1 MNTYWHTHKVN
12 NMKTITTPSTR
23 LFANNSNTSVSNNQ
37 TAFAILRNTILSVM
51 MLFVFATAGAQ
62 NSMQVDMRYFA
73 GSINNKVV
81 SLNWQTASEHQVSY
95 YEIQRSNDGENFAPF
110 ATITAVGQK
119 SQVNNYLQ
127 RDDLFLTLTPVVYYR
142 IKMVATNGS
151 ANFSRVLSIK
161 TSGKTASNMAAYPS
175 PFNQQLNVAVESNEA
190 AKATVQLTA
199 QDGRVIASFTYSM
212 KKGKNTIVIQQAAT
226 LSAGNYFVT
235 VVTDNMKETR
245 MVTKQ

>member
-1 MNTYWHTHKVN
+1 
-12 NMKTITTPSTR
+12 MKAITTPSTR
-23 LFANNSNTSVSNNQ
+23 LFANNSNNSVINPSN
-37 TAFAILRNTILSVM
+37 AIAIFRNSVLSVM
-51 MLFVFATAGAQ
+51 LLFVFIAAGAQ
-62 NSMQVDMRYFA
+62 NSMQVDMKFFA

-81 SLNWQTASEHQVSY
+81 SLNWQTAAEQQVSH
-95 YEIQRSNDGENFAPF
+95 YEIQRSSDGENFAPF

-161 TSGKTASNMAAYPS
+161 TSGTTSSNVAAYPS
-175 PFNQQLNVAVESNEA
+175 PFNQQLNVAVESGEA
-190 AKATVQLTA
+190 AKATVQLAA
-199 QDGRVIASFTYSM
+199 QDGRVIASFTYNM